1 MADTDDIHENSH
13 SYSGGGG
20 GGLVFEFLCRDYRP
34 TLMLRLSS
42 ERYDE
47 PMQYNVLFKN
57 GAYRKCQELNEDG
70 MYRSFANMA
79 GSSCGNSSSCRCGS
93 WSVHVTLVDDG
104 PGGSLVAVVT
114 AEGIENER
122 TVGNQDLK
130 PSDGN
135 IPDDGILLPPSPPI
149 VAANRYFM
157 LESENAACGWSGAW
171 AGAGTPASS
180 RSTETTPVN
189 TEEQSYVSEIDS
201 EKERLDLQIKY
212 NRDSILSIPDFDT
225 IAVSSSKKVPA
236 REYQREY
243 DPSLC
248 NHHGFNRPHPRR
260 GSTSEG
266 RPHQPITDWKIPP
279 TSPDDYDPPHFKYL
293 RSVDW
298 SKTAFGPPC
307 AWSPTLRSLALGIM
321 ENSTPV
327 ALYWGP
333 SYDCMY
339 NNQYRLICHEKDPP
353 LLGQSFE
360 AHWPELWDFFRPL
373 LDASYYESKNI
384 RREAVLLIFHSGDN
398 PESSQERYF
407 DFSLLPIVQDE
418 GIAEGV
424 LEITVEQT
432 INVVTTRRVETL
444 GRLSNSLRGIQDFDG
459 KFWDRVIDAFDDNT
473 LDSPTLIL
481 YRTTSS
487 YDDTVQHLQQA
498 IGVSPGGVFA
508 PYLCFLTGIRP
519 DLFHK
524 EMRIAKEQNKVA
536 IKRFSAELRANGELN
551 SRGFDEA
558 PFAAAVIPI
567 QVSAK
572 STCGFLILGLNS
584 KRPFDSSYKF
594 WLECIRKEVAAAATN
609 VWLHQ
614 EELARVLE
622 QERQGAM
629 KQLTIELREQL
640 TKRTEALRHSE
651 LLFTKMAEIL
661 PVGLTLVDL
670 DGRIFYSNPTV
681 RRMYHVNS
689 DKEMNEKWKSINY
702 HEDRERVAECFDHAV
717 ATKSSICMHHRVGND
732 NPERGWEY
740 WVAASVCVQV
750 DESTGEVQ
758 RFMVT
763 LVDITSPKQNEEYQ
777 RRLSHHAVE
786 RRRQQENF
794 IDIFSHE
801 LLNPFSAT
809 LQCADSILTSDKLP
823 KYRKETQTIL
833 VCVQHQKRIIVD
845 VLTLSKLESLAL
857 TVVPVSVTL
866 HESVAQMI
874 KIFQSELLAKRI
886 RTKLI
891 IEDSY
896 KTLQV
901 DWVMADPSRFSQVLV
916 NLLTNEIKFS
926 CPMSTG
932 KREIIVRLAAS
943 KERPRVHGNV
953 EYQTFEPPPENKQ
966 EGAQCNGADW
976 GTGEPLY
983 IQSTVE
989 DTGIG
994 ISKKWQ
1000 AKLFQRFEQVPKT
1013 HVTYSGSG
1021 LGLFICRRLC
1031 RIQGGEIGFW
1041 SEEGKGSQFAF
1052 FIKVYRSEHP
1062 GTDESAFDLTN
1073 LNKFGTDS
1081 STSTPTVVNI
1091 SAAAKP
1097 APPVEKPKAYRV
1109 LIVEDNLINQEVLRR
1124 QLKNEGCVTHVAN
1137 NGQQAL
1143 DFVRSS
1149 SFGSASGK
1157 GEHLDIILMD
1167 MEMPVMDGCTATR
1180 KIRELE
1186 KSGVLVKHVPI
1197 MGISANARPEQV
1209 AMMTEVGMD
1218 DAMPKPFRI
1227 PMLLD
1232 RFRQLMKKLSP
1243 SSRKQSSSLEVE
1255 GALGKS
1261 ATILKEEEK
1270 ENALTPPPP
1279 TPGQLHFRLNQLWSG
1294 VGVGRTPP
1302 AVSRKSS
1309 VEISPKT
1316 MSPSV
1321 ERSE

>member
-1 MADTDDIHENSH
+1 M
-13 SYSGGGG
+13 
-20 GGLVFEFLCRDYRP
+20 
-34 TLMLRLSS
+34 
-42 ERYDE
+42 
-47 PMQYNVLFKN
+47 
-57 GAYRKCQELNEDG
+57 
-70 MYRSFANMA
+70 
-79 GSSCGNSSSCRCGS
+79 
-93 WSVHVTLVDDG
+93 
-104 PGGSLVAVVT
+104 
-114 AEGIENER
+114 
-122 TVGNQDLK
+122 
-130 PSDGN
+130 
-135 IPDDGILLPPSPPI
+135 
-149 VAANRYFM
+149 
-157 LESENAACGWSGAW
+157 
-171 AGAGTPASS
+171 
-180 RSTETTPVN
+180 PVN
-189 TEEQSYVSEIDS
+189 TEDS
-201 EKERLDLQIKY
+201 G
-212 NRDSILSIPDFDT
+212 T
-225 IAVSSSKKVPA
+225 TAASSSETVLA
-236 REYQREY
+236 REYQREC

-248 NHHGFNRPHPRR
+248 SYHGFNRPHLRR
-260 GSTSEG
+260 ESTSEG
-266 RPHQPITDWKIPP
+266 RPHQPITDWRIPP

-321 ENSTPV
+321 ENSIPV

-384 RREAVLLIFHSGDN
+384 RREAALLIFRSGDD

-432 INVVTTRRVETL
+432 INVVTRRRMETL

-459 KFWDRVIDAFDDNT
+459 EFWDRVVDAFDDNT
-473 LDSPTLIL
+473 LDSPMLIL

-487 YDDTVQHLQQA
+487 YDDTVLHLQQA

-519 DLFHK
+519 DIFHK

-536 IKRFSAELRANGELN
+536 IKQFSPGLRANKELN

-594 WLECIRKEVAAAATN
+594 WLECIRKEVAAAATS
-609 VWLHQ
+609 VWLRQ
-614 EELARVLE
+614 EELTRILE
-622 QERQGAM
+622 RERQGAM
-629 KQLTIELREQL
+629 KRLTIELREQL

-651 LLFTKMAEIL
+651 LLFTKVAEIL

-670 DGRIFYSNPTV
+670 DGKIFYSNPTV
-681 RRMYHVNS
+681 RSMYHVDS
-689 DKEMNEKWKSINY
+689 DKEMNEKWKSVNY

-763 LVDITSPKQNEEYQ
+763 LVDITSHKQNEEYQ
-777 RRLSHHAVE
+777 RQLSHQAVE

-809 LQCADSILTSDKLP
+809 LQCADSILTSLTNFQNTGKKVEVDELIDSA
-823 KYRKETQTIL
+823 QTIL
-833 VCVQHQKRIIVD
+833 VCVQHQKRIIDD

-857 TVVPVSVTL
+857 TVVPVSVRL

-886 RTKLI
+886 RTKFI

-916 NLLTNEIKFS
+916 NLLTNAIKFS
-926 CPMSTG
+926 SPMSTE

-983 IQSTVE
+983 IQATVE

-1013 HVTYSGSG
+1013 HVTYGGSG

-1031 RIQGGEIGFW
+1031 RIQGGEIGVW
-1041 SEEGKGSQFAF
+1041 SEGKGSQFAF

-1062 GTDESAFDLTN
+1062 GTDESAFGLTN

-1091 SAAAKP
+1091 GDLGSAAAKP
-1097 APPVEKPKAYRV
+1097 APLVEKPTAYRV

-1149 SFGSASGK
+1149 SFGSASGE

-1209 AMMTEVGMD
+1209 AMMTEAGMD
-1218 DAMPKPFRI
+1218 DAIPKPFRI

-1232 RFRQLMKKLSP
+1232 RFGQLMKKLSVTISPIHTEP
-1243 SSRKQSSSLEVE
+1243 SSRKQSSSSGVE

-1261 ATILKEEEK
+1261 ATILMEEEK
-1270 ENALTPPPP
+1270 ENALTPPPPPPPP

-1294 VGVGRTPP
+1294 VGVGCTPP
-1302 AVSRKSS
+1302 AVSRRSS